1 MYHQAVLLQE
11 SLAGLAIKPK
21 GTYID
26 LTFGGGGHAKAILE
40 QLSGGRLLA
49 FDQDEAAAQV
59 AKQLSNPQFTFIQA
73 NARFMKQF
81 LAFHGVQQVD
91 GILADLGV
99 SSYQIDTAERGF
111 STRWDGILDMRM
123 DQTSSLT
130 AQEVVNTYT
139 VAQLQEV
146 FQNYGEVRNARTVAQ
161 AIVAARATESIT
173 TTQALRAILQ
183 RWAPRGKESRYY
195 AQVFQALRI
204 EVNDELGALKALLQQ
219 SADLLKPGGRL
230 VVLSYHSLED
240 RPVKHF
246 LKTGNFEGIPQKD
259 VYGNMIR
266 PFKSIYSKPITPT
279 EEEVQT
285 NNRARSAKLRVGEKL
300 IISD

>member
-1 MYHQAVLLQE
+1 MNTHTPVMLNE
-11 SLAGLAIKPK
+11 SLEGLAINPT
-21 GTYID
+21 GTYVD
-26 LTFGGGGHAKAILE
+26 LTFGAGGHASAILE

-49 FDQDEAAAQV
+49 FDQDEAAAKV
-59 AKQLSNPQFTFIQA
+59 AQQWSNPQFTFIQA

-111 STRWDGILDMRM
+111 STRWEGELDMRM
-123 DQTSSLT
+123 NQKNSLT
-130 AQEVVNTYT
+130 AQKIVNTYT
-139 VAQLQEV
+139 AAQLQEV

-161 AIVAARATESIT
+161 AIVAARAAAPII
-173 TTQALRAILQ
+173 TTQALRTILQ
-183 RWAPRGKESRYY
+183 RWAPRGREAKYY

-204 EVNDELGALKALLQQ
+204 EVNDEMEALRAFVQQ

-246 LKTGNFEGIPQKD
+246 LKTGNFEGVPEKD
-259 VYGNMIR
+259 IYGNILR
-266 PFKSIYSKPITPT
+266 ILKPLHSKPITPT
-279 EEEVQT
+279 AEEVQT
-285 NNRARSAKLRVGEKL
+285 NKRARSAKLRVGEKQ
-300 IISD
+300 